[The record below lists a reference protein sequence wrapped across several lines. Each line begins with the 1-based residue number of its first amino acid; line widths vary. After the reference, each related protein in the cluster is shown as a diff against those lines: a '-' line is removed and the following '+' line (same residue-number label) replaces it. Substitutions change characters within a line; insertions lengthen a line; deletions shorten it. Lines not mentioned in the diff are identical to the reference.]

1 MRTWWRGGRP
11 VHLSRDAH
19 RTEQCTHQDSPLLRA
34 EVPLRVIAGGV
45 RVPVPG
51 VGVNRIIVGV
61 TTRGWVI
68 VIVEVMNI
76 IARVPA
82 EAIIVIRIIVLI
94 TGRGTSWRPQ
104 ALLIQ
109 DAGEN
114 LIPQASPHTGVCN
127 GSGMKTDSSGRIR
140 QGSLHHA

>member
-1 MRTWWRGGRP
+1 
-11 VHLSRDAH
+11 
-19 RTEQCTHQDSPLLRA
+19 
-34 EVPLRVIAGGV
+34 
-45 RVPVPG
+45 VPG

-94 TGRGTSWRPQ
+94 TRRGTSWRPQ

-127 GSGMKTDSSGRIR
+127 SGQQRLGDENGLLRTNKTRVPAPCLNKEFTVVLCRSITNTADFHLAAAGPQTQLGHGDVPSMRR
-140 QGSLHHA
+140 